1 MVNDDSPAFHPDLTR
16 ARFMPPTSATRGNR
30 RLLRALTRIGRG
42 RAPKGGE
49 LVDLGNGASVRV
61 HRPLPASATDAGARR
76 PGILYLHGGGLIIG
90 SAVQGDPLCR
100 RMADEL
106 GAVAA
111 SVGYRLPPEHPYP
124 APLDDCYA
132 ALQWLA
138 AQPDVDPARIAVIG
152 LSAGG
157 GLAASLALRA
167 RDRGEF
173 ALAGQVLAY
182 PMLDDRTDESAAA
195 HPRLL
200 RLWNGPSNRLGWG
213 MYLGAGTALARRAD
227 AASSAGS
234 AHAASPAGAAAT
246 PLDADELALA
256 VPARRT
262 DLSGL
267 PPTWIGVGTLDLFHD
282 EDVEYARRLTEAGV
296 PTELHVIPG
305 AYHGFD
311 ASEPTAAVAVDFVQR
326 QVDALRGMLA

>member
-1 MVNDDSPAFHPDLTR
+1 MVTDDSPTFHPDLTR

-30 RLLRALTRIGRG
+30 RLLRAITRIGRNRPPTDG
-42 RAPKGGE
+42 D
-49 LVDLGNGASVRV
+49 LVELGNDVTVRV
-61 HRPLPASATDAGARR
+61 QRPASAPATDADTRR
-76 PGILYLHGGGLIIG
+76 PGILYLHGGGLVIG

-100 RMADEL
+100 RLADEL

-111 SVGYRLPPEHPYP
+111 SVGYRLPPEHAYP

-138 AQPDVDPARIAVIG
+138 AQGDVDPARIAVIG
-152 LSAGG
+152 ISAGG
-157 GLAASLALRA
+157 GLAAALALRA
-167 RDRGEF
+167 RDRGEI

-195 HPRLL
+195 HPRML

-213 MYLGAGTALARRAD
+213 MYLGARKALARRA
-227 AASSAGS
+227 G
-234 AHAASPAGAAAT
+234 AASPAAR
-246 PLDADELALA
+246 PLDAATLEHA
-256 VPARRT
+256 VPARRAELGPSA
-262 DLSGL
+262 LSGVA
-267 PPTWIGVGTLDLFHD
+267 PAWIGVGTLDLFHA

-296 PTELHVIPG
+296 PTELHVVDG

-311 ASEPTAAVAVDFVQR
+311 ASEPTAAVSVDFVQR
-326 QVDALRGMLA
+326 QVDALRRMLAV

>member
-1 MVNDDSPAFHPDLTR
+1 MTDGNGAPAFHPDLTR
-16 ARFMPPTSATRGNR
+16 ARFMPRTSATRGNR
-30 RLLRALTRIGRG
+30 RLLRAITRIGRN
-42 RAPKGGE
+42 RPPTDGE

-61 HRPLPASATDAGARR
+61 QRPFTAPATDAGKRR

-100 RMADEL
+100 RLADEL

-157 GLAASLALRA
+157 GLAASLALLA
-167 RDRGEF
+167 RDRGEVS
-173 ALAGQVLAY
+173 LAGQVLAY

-195 HPRLL
+195 HPRML

-213 MYLGAGTALARRAD
+213 MYLGEGKALAPG
-227 AASSAGS
+227 AGS
-234 AHAASPAGAAAT
+234 AAR
-246 PLDADELALA
+246 PLDAATLEHA
-256 VPARRT
+256 VPARRG
-262 DLSGL
+262 DLTGL
-267 PPTWIGVGTLDLFHD
+267 PPAWIGVGTLDLFHD
-282 EDVEYARRLTEAGV
+282 EDVEYARRLTDAGV
-296 PTELHVIPG
+296 PIELHVIEG

-311 ASEPTAAVAVDFVQR
+311 ASEPTAAVSVDFVQR
-326 QVDALRGMLA
+326 QVEALRRMLAVG

>member
-1 MVNDDSPAFHPDLTR
+1 MVNDDSPTYHPDLRR
-16 ARFMPPTSATRGNR
+16 ARFMPRTSATRGNR
-30 RLLRALTRIGRG
+30 RLLRGLTRIGRG
-42 RAPKGGE
+42 RPPQGGD
-49 LVDLGNGASVRV
+49 LVDLGDGVTLRV
-61 HRPLPASATDAGARR
+61 HFPADTAMTDALQRR

-167 RDRGEF
+167 RDRGEI

-195 HPRLL
+195 HPRML

-213 MYLGAGTALARRAD
+213 MYLGSGTN
-227 AASSAGS
+227 G
-234 AHAASPAGAAAT
+234 PAAT
-246 PLDADELALA
+246 PLDAATLELA
-256 VPARRT
+256 VPARRV

-267 PPTWIGVGTLDLFHD
+267 PPAWIGVGTLDLFHT
-282 EDVEYARRLTEAGV
+282 EDLEYARRLTEAGV
-296 PTELHVIPG
+296 PTDLHVVPG
-305 AYHGFD
+305 GYHAFD
-311 ASEPTAAVAVDFVQR
+311 ASEPTAAVSIDFVQR
-326 QVDALRGMLA
+326 QLDALRGMLGVA

>member
-1 MVNDDSPAFHPDLTR
+1 MVNDDSPHYHPDLTR
-16 ARFMPPTSATRGNR
+16 ARFMPRTSATRGNR
-30 RLLRALTRIGRG
+30 RLLRAITRIGRN
-42 RAPKGGE
+42 RPPTDGE
-49 LVDLGNGASVRV
+49 LIDLGNGASVRV
-61 HRPLPASATDAGARR
+61 HRPLTAPAMNAGERR

-100 RMADEL
+100 RFADEL

-138 AQPDVDPARIAVIG
+138 AQPDVDPARIAIIG

-157 GLAASLALRA
+157 GLAASLALLA
-167 RDRGEF
+167 RDRGEIS
-173 ALAGQVLAY
+173 LAGQVLAY

-195 HPRLL
+195 HPRML

-213 MYLGAGTALARRAD
+213 MYLGAGRALAP
-227 AASSAGS
+227 G
-234 AHAASPAGAAAT
+234 AGAAAS
-246 PLDADELALA
+246 PLDAATLELA

-267 PPTWIGVGTLDLFHD
+267 APAWIGVGTLDLFHD
-282 EDVEYARRLTEAGV
+282 EDVEYARRLADAGV
-296 PTELHVIPG
+296 QCELHVITG

-311 ASEPTAAVAVDFVQR
+311 ASEPKAAISRDFVQR
-326 QVDALRGMLA
+326 QVDALRRMLSVG

>member
-16 ARFMPPTSATRGNR
+16 ARFMPRTSATRGNR
-30 RLLRALTRIGRG
+30 RLLRAITRIGRNRPPADG
-42 RAPKGGE
+42 K

-61 HRPLPASATDAGARR
+61 HRPLAAPATDAGERR

-100 RMADEL
+100 RLADEL

-111 SVGYRLPPEHPYP
+111 SVGYRLPPEHAYP
-124 APLDDCYA
+124 APLEDCYA

-157 GLAASLALRA
+157 GLAASLALLA

-195 HPRLL
+195 HPRML

-213 MYLGAGTALARRAD
+213 MYLGAGTAGHGATTLD
-227 AASSAGS
+227 AA
-234 AHAASPAGAAAT
+234 T
-246 PLDADELALA
+246 LELA
-256 VPARRT
+256 VPARRA
-262 DLSGL
+262 DLRGVA
-267 PPTWIGVGTLDLFHD
+267 PAWIGVGTLDLFLA

-296 PTELHVIPG
+296 PTELHVIEG

-311 ASEPTAAVAVDFVQR
+311 ASEPTAAVSVDFVQR
-326 QVDALRGMLA
+326 QVDALRRMLGA

>member
-1 MVNDDSPAFHPDLTR
+1 MTDGNGAPAFHPDLTR
-16 ARFMPPTSATRGNR
+16 ARFMPGTSATRGNR
-30 RLLRALTRIGRG
+30 RLLRAITRIGRG

-61 HRPLPASATDAGARR
+61 HRPADATATDAGARR

-100 RMADEL
+100 RLADEL

-157 GLAASLALRA
+157 GLAASLALLA
-167 RDRGEF
+167 RDRGEY

-182 PMLDDRTDESAAA
+182 PMLDDRTDKSAAA
-195 HPRLL
+195 HPRML

-213 MYLGAGTALARRAD
+213 MYLGAGTAGAGATTLD
-227 AASSAGS
+227 AATLE
-234 AHAASPAGAAAT
+234 H
-246 PLDADELALA
+246 A
-256 VPARRT
+256 VPARRA
-262 DLSGL
+262 DLSGVA
-267 PPTWIGVGTLDLFHD
+267 PAWIGVGTLDLFHA

-296 PTELHVIPG
+296 PTELHVIEG

-311 ASEPTAAVAVDFVQR
+311 ASEPTAAVSVDFVQR
-326 QVDALRGMLA
+326 QVDALRRMLDVG

>member
-16 ARFMPPTSATRGNR
+16 ARFMPGTSATRGNR
-30 RLLRALTRIGRG
+30 RLLRAITRIGRN
-42 RAPKGGE
+42 RPPADGE

-61 HRPLPASATDAGARR
+61 HRPLAAPATDAGERR

-100 RMADEL
+100 RLADEL
-106 GAVAA
+106 GAVAV

-157 GLAASLALRA
+157 GLAASLALLA
-167 RDRGEF
+167 RDRGEV
-173 ALAGQVLAY
+173 ALAGQVLSY

-195 HPRLL
+195 HPRML

-213 MYLGAGTALARRAD
+213 MYLGAGKALAQGAD
-227 AASSAGS
+227 PAAG
-234 AHAASPAGAAAT
+234 
-246 PLDADELALA
+246 PLDAATLEHA

-267 PPTWIGVGTLDLFHD
+267 PPAWIGVGTLDLFHA
-282 EDVEYARRLTEAGV
+282 EDIEYARRLTEAGV
-296 PTELHVIPG
+296 PTELHVIEG

-311 ASEPTAAVAVDFVQR
+311 ASEPTAPVAVDFVQR
-326 QVDALRGMLA
+326 QVDALRRMLGGQ

>member
-16 ARFMPPTSATRGNR
+16 ARFMPGTSATRGNR
-30 RLLRALTRIGRG
+30 RLLRAITRIGRG

-61 HRPLPASATDAGARR
+61 HRPADATATDAGARR

-100 RMADEL
+100 RLADEL

-157 GLAASLALRA
+157 GLAASLALLA

-173 ALAGQVLAY
+173 TLAGQVMAY

-195 HPRLL
+195 HPRML

-213 MYLGAGTALARRAD
+213 MYLGAGTAGPGATTLD
-227 AASSAGS
+227 AATLE
-234 AHAASPAGAAAT
+234 H
-246 PLDADELALA
+246 A
-256 VPARRT
+256 VPARRA
-262 DLSGL
+262 DLSRL
-267 PPTWIGVGTLDLFHD
+267 APAWIGVGTLDLFHN

-296 PTELHVIPG
+296 PTELHVIEG

-311 ASEPTAAVAVDFVQR
+311 ASEPTAAVSVDFVQR
-326 QVDALRGMLA
+326 QVDALRGMLAAR

>member
-16 ARFMPPTSATRGNR
+16 ARFMPGTSATRGNR
-30 RLLRALTRIGRG
+30 RLLRALTRIGRT

-61 HRPLPASATDAGARR
+61 HRPADATATDAGARR

-100 RMADEL
+100 RLADEL

-157 GLAASLALRA
+157 GLAASLALLA

-195 HPRLL
+195 HPRML

-213 MYLGAGTALARRAD
+213 MYLGAGTAGPGATTLD
-227 AASSAGS
+227 AATLE
-234 AHAASPAGAAAT
+234 H
-246 PLDADELALA
+246 A
-256 VPARRT
+256 VPARRA
-262 DLSGL
+262 DLRGVA
-267 PPTWIGVGTLDLFHD
+267 PAWIGVGTLDLFHN
-282 EDVEYARRLTEAGV
+282 EDVEYARRLSEARV
-296 PTELHVIPG
+296 PTELHVIEG

-311 ASEPTAAVAVDFVQR
+311 ASEPTAPVSVDFVQR
-326 QVDALRGMLA
+326 QVDALRGMLAAR